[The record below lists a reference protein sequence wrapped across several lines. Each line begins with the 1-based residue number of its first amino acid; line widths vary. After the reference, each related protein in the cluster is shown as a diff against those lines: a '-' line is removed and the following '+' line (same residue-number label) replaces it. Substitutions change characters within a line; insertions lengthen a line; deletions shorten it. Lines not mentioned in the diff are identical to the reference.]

1 MREGL
6 QVAVE
11 RWPIA
16 GGFRISRGSKTEAV
30 VVVATVRRAGSVG
43 QGEAVPYARYGET
56 VEGVVE
62 ALQAQASAVA
72 SGMGR
77 DELRRRMP
85 AGAARNA
92 LDCAL
97 WALEAR
103 LAGRPVWQLA
113 GLPEPQPVTT
123 AFTLSLDEP
132 AAMAAAATRAAG
144 RPLLK
149 VKLGGPGDSERIAA
163 VRAAAPAATLIVDA
177 NEAWTADNLAAHL
190 EACARAGVAL
200 IEQPLPAGAD
210 ALLEGL
216 DSPVP
221 LCADESFHGREGL
234 DQLARRYHCA
244 NLKLDKTGGLS
255 EAIEVARAVRAQGME
270 LMVGCMLGTS
280 LGMAPAF
287 LLTPWARFVDLDG
300 PLLLATDRTPA
311 CRYEGSTM
319 LPPTAEVWA

>member
-1 MREGL
+1 MPEGL

-56 VEGVVE
+56 VDGVVE
-62 ALQAQASAVA
+62 ALQAQAAAVA
-72 SGMGR
+72 GGLGR
-77 DELRRRMP
+77 DELRSRMP

-132 AAMAAAATRAAG
+132 AAMAAAAARAAG

-149 VKLGGPGDSERIAA
+149 VKLGGPGDAQRIAA

-177 NEAWTADNLAAHL
+177 NEAWTADNLSAHL
-190 EACARAGVAL
+190 DACARAGVAL

-221 LCADESFHGREGL
+221 LCADESFHGRERL
-234 DQLARRYHCA
+234 DLLARRYDCA

-255 EAIEVARAVRAQGME
+255 EAIEVARAVRAQGMG

-287 LLTPWARFVDLDG
+287 LLTSWARFVDLDG